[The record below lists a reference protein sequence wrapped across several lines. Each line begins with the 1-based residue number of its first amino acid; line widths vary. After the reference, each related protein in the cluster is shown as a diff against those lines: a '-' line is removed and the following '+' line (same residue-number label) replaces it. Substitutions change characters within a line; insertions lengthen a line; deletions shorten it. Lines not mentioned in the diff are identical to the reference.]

1 MCIYICI
8 FIHILWDCKAHH
20 PAMMLH
26 IGGTRQ
32 FDGSKLCLYTYF
44 FHKSVKHNTGISQL
58 LLKYMEASNPWGYP
72 KIHGI
77 LIGFSM
83 KETIQLLGYITSIYG
98 NPHMKSMVGKFHCK
112 GRWVGKVSDL
122 SFWRCK
128 NSGLNRWLG
137 HVNLRDTKL
146 LKMGM
151 YHVIICYIIIW
162 YHMVLSYLIIYDIS
176 IRIIYNI
183 SNKNEGTWSGLFI
196 GYLSGF
202 PAPLPGWSMFASN
215 MCRQLSYIHIK
226 NGVESSWKTCIYS
239 VYIYIHIYT
248 VYTISQSPVSHFWR
262 VKSKFIKA
270 RLKESIWT
278 KGGWGIHIP
287 KKWSN
292 NGQTVE
298 VGEY

>member
-1 MCIYICI
+1 MYIYICI

-128 NSGLNRWLG
+128 NSGFEPLAWSCESSRHKIAKDG
-137 HVNLRDTKL
+137 DVSCDNLL
-146 LKMGM
+146 Y
-151 YHVIICYIIIW
+151 YHMIPYGIIIF
-162 YHMVLSYLIIYDIS
+162 D
-176 IRIIYNI
+176 NI
-183 SNKNEGTWSGLFI
+183 W
-196 GYLSGF
+196 
-202 PAPLPGWSMFASN
+202 
-215 MCRQLSYIHIK
+215 YIH
-226 NGVESSWKTCIYS
+226 TY
-239 VYIYIHIYT
+239 YI
-248 VYTISQSPVSHFWR
+248 
-262 VKSKFIKA
+262 
-270 RLKESIWT
+270 
-278 KGGWGIHIP
+278 
-287 KKWSN
+287 
-292 NGQTVE
+292 
-298 VGEY
+298 